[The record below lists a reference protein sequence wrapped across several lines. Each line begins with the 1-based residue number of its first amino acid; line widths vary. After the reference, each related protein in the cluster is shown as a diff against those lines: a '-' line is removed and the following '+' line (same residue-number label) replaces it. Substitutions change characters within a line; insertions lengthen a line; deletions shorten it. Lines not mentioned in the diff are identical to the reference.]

1 MEKQMTRAERQQ
13 FVDEMAKEF
22 GWVSVFRA
30 AAWGMAD
37 LKREKR
43 HRGERR
49 MAFVTKRAD
58 CLVYSEVV
66 PGRSRVD
73 VSEEEALK
81 YLQVLSPK
89 QLKALR
95 GVARDYAAQT
105 PEEVPIEQTPW
116 GWQ

>member
-1 MEKQMTRAERQQ
+1 MTRAERQQ
-13 FVDEMAKEF
+13 FVDGMAQEF

-30 AAWGMAD
+30 AGVCVAD

-49 MAFVTKRAD
+49 TAFVTKRAD
-58 CLVYSEVV
+58 SLVYSEIVR
-66 PGRSRVD
+66 GRSRVD

-95 GVARDYAAQT
+95 ELVQDYAAQAF
-105 PEEVPIEQTPW
+105 EKVPIEQTPW

>member
-1 MEKQMTRAERQQ
+1 MTRAERQQ
-13 FVDEMAKEF
+13 FVDGMAQEF

-30 AAWGMAD
+30 AGVCVAD

-49 MAFVTKRAD
+49 AAFVAKRAGR
-58 CLVYSEVV
+58 LVYSEVM

-95 GVARDYAAQT
+95 DLAQHYAAQE
-105 PEEVPIEQTPW
+105 PEKVPIEQTPW

>member
-1 MEKQMTRAERQQ
+1 MTRAERQQ
-13 FVDEMAKEF
+13 FVDEMAEEF
-22 GWVSVFRA
+22 GWITVFVA
-30 AAWGMAD
+30 LGAGMAD

-58 CLVYSEVV
+58 SLVYSEVV
-66 PGRSRVD
+66 QGRSRVD
-73 VSEEEALK
+73 VSEEEALR

-95 GVARDYAAQT
+95 VLAQDYAAQE
-105 PEEVPIEQTPW
+105 PEKVPIEQTPW

>member
-1 MEKQMTRAERQQ
+1 MTRAERQQ
-13 FVDEMAKEF
+13 FVDEMAEEF
-22 GWVSVFRA
+22 GWHTVFVA
-30 AAWGMAD
+30 LGAGVAD

-49 MAFVTKRAD
+49 MAYVTKRAD
-58 CLVYSEVV
+58 SLVYSEVV

-73 VSEEEALK
+73 VSEGEALK
-81 YLQVLSPK
+81 YLQILSPK

-95 GVARDYAAQT
+95 ELAQHYAAQE
-105 PEEVPIEQTPW
+105 PEKVPIEQTPW